1 IGMPSG
7 SLVFVGE
14 GEVVPPGS
22 CPGPLVGPF
31 VAVAAAL
38 VAVGAVAPPK
48 PDKAAAAP
56 GTPSDRRL
64 GLTYVAA
71 TSAPADAVPR
81 PRAAGQTP
89 RALLRMRQRGEE
101 SQPPSPPR
109 IGWPQPSCSSR
120 PKPGASP
127 HLAPPHGAMPTE
139 SPGRDS
145 VNAHSLRG
153 RSGPG

>member
-1 IGMPSG
+1 G
-7 SLVFVGE
+7 LVFVGE
-14 GEVVPPGS
+14 GEVVSPGS
-22 CPGPLVGPF
+22 CPCPLVGPF

-81 PRAAGQTP
+81 SSWRRVVCVTGRRLVSIPSSSMPLSRLAMRSVPGLVPAGP
-89 RALLRMRQRGEE
+89 A
-101 SQPPSPPR
+101 
-109 IGWPQPSCSSR
+109 R
-120 PKPGASP
+120 P
-127 HLAPPHGAMPTE
+127 
-139 SPGRDS
+139 
-145 VNAHSLRG
+145 
-153 RSGPG
+153 